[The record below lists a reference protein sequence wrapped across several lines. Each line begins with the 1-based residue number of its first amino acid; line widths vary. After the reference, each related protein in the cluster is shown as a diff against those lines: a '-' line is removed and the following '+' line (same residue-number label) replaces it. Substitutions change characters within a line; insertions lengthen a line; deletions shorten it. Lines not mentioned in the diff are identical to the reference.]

1 VREEL
6 GDLKPEEGTDFLYG
20 GWYENPPGT
29 QATLASVEDLER
41 DFGSI
46 PPDAKPMDKP
56 VHHMGQGE

>member
-1 VREEL
+1 
-6 GDLKPEEGTDFLYG
+6 LKPEEGTDFLYG